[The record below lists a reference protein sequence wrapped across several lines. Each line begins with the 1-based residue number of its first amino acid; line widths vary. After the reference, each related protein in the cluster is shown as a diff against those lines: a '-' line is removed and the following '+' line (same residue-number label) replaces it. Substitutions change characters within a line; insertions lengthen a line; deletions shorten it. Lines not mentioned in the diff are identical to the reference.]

1 MLTYLATPV
10 RTLLLAAILAFA
22 AQTADARGTGADQ
35 PQTTTVR
42 TTARTKADTDTAATA
57 DTAERDGI
65 PLGGILIIAGI
76 IGVVIVLAW
85 VASRMGDSRPTM

>member
-10 RTLLLAAILAFA
+10 RTVLLAAILAFA

-42 TTARTKADTDTAATA
+42 TTARTKADTDTVAT
-57 DTAERDGI
+57 DRDGI